1 MSTALY
7 LLGTAVL
14 ILLNAFFVASEF
26 AIVKIRPTRLE
37 EMIRQGD
44 ARARLALRITGKLDA
59 YLSAN
64 QLGITLAS
72 LALGWIGEP
81 AIAHLI
87 EPRLG
92 ALGSW
97 SGIGAHGIAIGI
109 AFFVITSLHTVI
121 GELAPKSLAIQ
132 RTESVT
138 LHTVRPLH
146 FFYLLMWPA
155 IWFLNALAN
164 AFVRLLGLR
173 PVGEDEIAHTSEELR
188 MLLAR
193 SPAGLDPEMR
203 RMLVR
208 VFDLRRRTARHV
220 MSLRVDAATLR
231 ADMTIEEAV
240 RVVAD
245 AGYSRYP
252 VLDAAGK
259 EVMGYLHLRDLFD
272 VLSGRRK
279 AKKVAELLRQ
289 PIYARE
295 TTSVEQLRQR
305 MQARQV
311 PVAIIRSDAGEF
323 VGIVTMEDL
332 LEEIVGEIRDE
343 NDDEVAPIHRR
354 GSGIV
359 DLDGRVLLA
368 DLEREVHI
376 VLKPEMKVVETVGG
390 YMLARLERP
399 PLAGETVEC
408 EGFTLV
414 ATDVAGRRVRRL
426 RIVPA
431 PTERADGEPGPPGGY
446 SGADTTGER
455 NAITNP

>member
-1 MSTALY
+1 MSNVLY
-7 LLGTAVL
+7 LLATAVL

-37 EMIRQGD
+37 ELVRQGD
-44 ARARLALRITGKLDA
+44 ARARLALRITGRLDA

-87 EPRLG
+87 EPHLHVLG
-92 ALGSW
+92 AW
-97 SGIGAHGIAIGI
+97 AAAAAHAIAVAV
-109 AFFVITSLHTVI
+109 AFFVITTLHTVV
-121 GELAPKSLAIQ
+121 GEQAPKLLAIQ

-138 LHTVRPLH
+138 LHTVRWLH
-146 FFYLLMWPA
+146 LFYLMMWPA
-155 IWFLNALAN
+155 IWFLNSLAN
-164 AFVRLLGLR
+164 AFVRLIGLH
-173 PVGEDEIAHTSEELR
+173 PSGEDEIAHTSEELR
-188 MLLAR
+188 MLLAK

-220 MSLRVDAATLR
+220 MSLRVDAAILR
-231 ADMTIEEAV
+231 ADMTIDEAV
-240 RVVAD
+240 RIVSD

-252 VLDAAGK
+252 VLDAQGK

-295 TTSVEQLRQR
+295 STTVEQLRQR

-311 PVAIIRSDAGEF
+311 PVAIVRSEAGEF

-343 NDDEVAPIHRR
+343 NDDEIAPIHRR

-359 DLDGRVLLA
+359 DVDGRVLLS
-368 DLEREVHI
+368 DLDREVHI
-376 VLKPEMKVVETVGG
+376 VLRPEMEDVETVAG

-399 PLAGETVEC
+399 PAAGETVEC
-408 EGFTLV
+408 DGLTLV
-414 ATDVAGRRVRRL
+414 ATDVAGRRVRRV

-431 PTERADGEPGPPGGY
+431 PAADGASPGGFP
-446 SGADTTGER
+446 GADTTGER
-455 NAITNP
+455 HSVSSP

>member
-1 MSTALY
+1 MSTLLY
-7 LLGTAVL
+7 LLGTALL

-26 AIVKIRPTRLE
+26 ALVKVRPTRLE
-37 EMIRQGD
+37 EMIRNGD
-44 ARARLALRITGKLDA
+44 GRARLALRITQRLDQ

-81 AIAHLI
+81 AIAGLI
-87 EPRLG
+87 QPRLE

-97 SGIGAHGIAIGI
+97 AGVGAHAIAVGC
-109 AFFVITSLHTVI
+109 AFFVITTFHTVI
-121 GELAPKSLAIQ
+121 GEQAPKLLAIQ
-132 RTESVT
+132 KTEAVT
-138 LHTVRPLH
+138 LLTVRPLH
-146 FFYLLMWPA
+146 AFFLIAWPA
-155 IWFLNALAN
+155 IWFLNTLAN
-164 AFVRLLGLR
+164 AFVRLIGLK
-173 PVGEDEIAHTSEELR
+173 PGSEADIAHTSEELR
-188 MLLAR
+188 MLLAK

-231 ADMTIEEAV
+231 ADMTIEDAV
-240 RVVAD
+240 RTVAD

-252 VLDAAGK
+252 VLDAQGK

-295 TTSVEQLRQR
+295 STSVEQLRQR

-311 PVAIIRSDAGEF
+311 PVAIVRSDAGEF

-359 DLDGRVLLA
+359 DVDGRVLLA
-368 DLEREVHI
+368 DLEREAHI
-376 VLKPEMKVVETVGG
+376 VLKPEMKDIETVAG

-399 PLAGETVEC
+399 AIAGESVEC
-408 EGFTLV
+408 EGCTLV
-414 ATDVAGRRVRRL
+414 ATEVAGRRVRRM

-431 PTERADGEPGPPGGY
+431 PTAEGGTGSATPGGFP
-446 SGADTTGER
+446 GADTTGEQ
-455 NAITNP
+455 NVITP

>member
-1 MSTALY
+1 MPTVVYLIATAI
-7 LLGTAVL
+7 L

-26 AIVKIRPTRLE
+26 AIVKMRPTRLE
-37 EMIRQGD
+37 ELIRQGD
-44 ARARLALRITGKLDA
+44 ARARLALRILGKLDA

-87 EPRLG
+87 EPRLAG
-92 ALGSW
+92 LGSW
-97 SGIGAHGIAIGI
+97 AGAAAHAIAVTV
-109 AFFVITSLHTVI
+109 AFFVITTLHTVV
-121 GELAPKSLAIQ
+121 GEQAPKLLAIQ
-132 RTESVT
+132 RTEVVT
-138 LHTVRPLH
+138 LHAVRPLH
-146 FFYLLMWPA
+146 AFYLMAWPA
-155 IWFLNALAN
+155 IWFLNTLAN
-164 AFVRLLGLR
+164 GFVRLIGLK
-173 PVGEDEIAHTSEELR
+173 PSGADEIAHTSEELR

-231 ADMTIEEAV
+231 ADMGIDEAV

-252 VLDAAGK
+252 VLDAQGK
-259 EVMGYLHLRDLFD
+259 DVMGYLHLRDLFD

-295 TTSVEQLRQR
+295 STSVEQLRQR

-311 PVAIIRSDAGEF
+311 PVAIIRSEAGEF

-359 DLDGRVLLA
+359 DVDGRVLLS

-376 VLKPEMKVVETVGG
+376 VLRPEAEDVETVAG

-399 PLAGETVEC
+399 PVAGESVEC
-408 EGFTLV
+408 DGLTLV
-414 ATDVAGRRVRRL
+414 ATDVAGRRVRRV

-431 PTERADGEPGPPGGY
+431 PAADNSSPGGF
-446 SGADTTGER
+446 SGANESGER
-455 NAITNP
+455 GSVSP